1 MKHTLVNIPDPN
13 NPGSRI
19 VGIRIDENHEAWGD
33 YGLSE
38 PLDWLSK
45 QLERNQKQDE
55 FALYGY
61 ATPSGKL
68 YASSL
73 EALQNGEQSWVKL
86 YVNKEDLK

>member
-19 VGIRIDENHEAWGD
+19 VGIRIDESHEAWGEM
-33 YGLSE
+33 GLSE
-38 PLDWLSK
+38 PCTWLSK
-45 QLERNQKQDE
+45 QLESNQKQDH

-73 EALQNGEQSWVKL
+73 EALQNCEQSWVKV

>member
-33 YGLSE
+33 YGLTES
-38 PLDWLSK
+38 LDWLTE
-45 QLERNQKQDE
+45 QLESNQKEGE

-68 YASSL
+68 YASSF
-73 EALQNGEQSWVKL
+73 EALQNCEQSWVKV

>member
-19 VGIRIDENHEAWGD
+19 VGIRIDESHEAWGSH
-33 YGLSE
+33 GLSE
-38 PLDWLSK
+38 PCTWLSK
-45 QLERNQKQDE
+45 QLESDHKQEE

-73 EALQNGEQSWVKL
+73 EALSNGEQSWVKVH
-86 YVNKEDLK
+86 VNKEDLK

>member
-19 VGIRIDENHEAWGD
+19 VGICIDETHEAWGEM
-33 YGLSE
+33 GLSE
-38 PLDWLSK
+38 PCTWLSK
-45 QLERNQKQDE
+45 QLECGQKSSD
-55 FALYGY
+55 FTLYGY

-73 EALQNGEQSWVKL
+73 EALQAGEQKWFKV
-86 YVNKEDLK
+86 YIREVT